1 MSRSR
6 LNHFLMSVLAVTIV
20 MVVWNESPS
29 SYCHASPRWE
39 HNFFLNC
46 PHFWKYFPVWALL
59 SNNTFL
65 SCKISSLLLVF
76 ASLLCVWERALSL
89 FSRPPTR
96 QWSPPT
102 HTHSREDSP
111 IVFFPSLFLASTW
124 QRGCFKRISTIFFC
138 CQTSD
143 FRRCP
148 FLLNNIV
155 VSLFFF
161 FF

>member
-111 IVFFPSLFLASTW
+111 IVFFPSSSPFNSFQSCARSTNGLSDSALFPPVHHNMAFRKKLVLFASS
-124 QRGCFKRISTIFFC
+124 FIE
-138 CQTSD
+138 
-143 FRRCP
+143 
-148 FLLNNIV
+148 
-155 VSLFFF
+155 
-161 FF
+161 